1 MGSEEAVKA
10 EDDFGKK
17 IEFIGVQEHSNRRDK
32 IVRFYFTR
40 EDGKKVEFTYLSKK
54 DMLQVLS
61 ENIGVSENEKGGI
74 LAYMQNKYKPKP
86 IEKQSQASQGKP
98 SQTHSSVFAQQP
110 EQSIEQRV
118 EQAAHGEPILSPEER
133 FMYNLEKC
141 TSLYDAVERAL
152 GKIMA
157 NESLDKKEIEVISTY
172 FATSKDL
179 PEQYKQRLEE
189 RDEKIMGMNELSKL
203 SEEGHLEQIKELKEN
218 YEGKLGELQGEN
230 LLQKEKYE
238 ADTEHLNC
246 RIKDLEFALQNLQ
259 TGKAEEKKD
268 EAQIPKCSTCY
279 HPFTGGPAKECPECG
294 DNVENLFGKT
304 LEDKTEN
311 ATPPEHQEEVAET
324 PQPIQEPIAAGPKE
338 YLYTKVQYVP
348 GWFKKYHILR
358 GENTNAI
365 RVRVNDN
372 ALGKY
377 FCEVD
382 GLQYNFDIVYVEDKK
397 RNIEFK
403 QEEIAPEVL
412 EQIVKDAVKSNILSH
427 LPPLPFP
434 ASILPK
440 LGLDSRFTQVKESD
454 SKGLLDD
461 DDFDSDDGS
470 DVAYPI
476 VRRKGL

>member
-1 MGSEEAVKA
+1 
-10 EDDFGKK
+10 
-17 IEFIGVQEHSNRRDK
+17 
-32 IVRFYFTR
+32 
-40 EDGKKVEFTYLSKK
+40 
-54 DMLQVLS
+54 MLQVLS

-118 EQAAHGEPILSPEER
+118 EQAASGQTPVLHPDEQ
-133 FMYNLEKC
+133 FMFNLEKC

-189 RDEKIMGMNELSKL
+189 RDEKIMGMNELSKFT
-203 SEEGHLEQIKELKEN
+203 EEIHFEQIKELKEN

-238 ADTEHLNC
+238 LKLQEKEETYKIDTEHLNF
-246 RIKDLEFALQNLQ
+246 RVKDLESELGSLKLA
-259 TGKAEEKKD
+259 KVEKELGRPLNGD
-268 EAQIPKCSTCY
+268 EIIEHAFGLPIGATS
-279 HPFTGGPAKECPECG
+279 
-294 DNVENLFGKT
+294 DGKT
-304 LEDKTEN
+304 KAANQPEAEQ
-311 ATPPEHQEEVAET
+311 PEHQEEVAET

-412 EQIVKDAVKSNILSH
+412 EQIVKDAVE
-427 LPPLPFP
+427 
-434 ASILPK
+434 A
-440 LGLDSRFTQVKESD
+440 
-454 SKGLLDD
+454 GLLPLQRLVPCKKFADED
-461 DDFDSDDGS
+461 DSDMDDEG
-470 DVAYPI
+470 DELLRKTEPI
-476 VRRKGL
+476 NPEK